1 MRRISTMKFSI
12 KRTAFIQGINMV
24 SRAISSKTTI
34 PILTGLKLTAS
45 EEGLTLTGSDADVS
59 IQTIIDSADEDNE
72 LTVSEPGSI
81 VLPARFFSGIVK
93 KLPDEKMTLS
103 VTNGFQTEITS
114 GTSSFTINGLDAADY
129 PHLPEINNDNE
140 ISLSGDV
147 FKEIINQT
155 VLAVSN
161 QESRPILTGVH
172 FILKD
177 QTLFAVAT
185 DSHRLSQRKVELPD
199 NQGEY
204 DVIIPGSSLRELSKM
219 ISDDTENVKMKIS
232 ENQVLFTIGNTF
244 FYSRLL
250 EGTYPDTSRLIPKDS
265 ETDVQFDAHELL
277 GAIERAS
284 LLSHESRN
292 NVVKLT
298 INASDKKV
306 TISGNSPDVGN
317 VEEDVD
323 TNSLSGND
331 LEISFNPDYMKDAL
345 GAFGHSMIN
354 VSFTS
359 PLRPFTLVPS
369 EDGENF
375 IELITPVRT
384 F

>member
-1 MRRISTMKFSI
+1 MKFSI

-45 EEGLTLTGSDADVS
+45 EKGLTLTGSDADVS

-369 EDGENF
+369 EDSENF

>member
-1 MRRISTMKFSI
+1 MKFSI
-12 KRTAFIQGINMV
+12 KRSAFIQGINMV

-34 PILTGLKLTAS
+34 PILTGLKLSAS
-45 EEGLTLTGSDADVS
+45 NEGLVLTGSNADVS
-59 IQTIIDSADEDNE
+59 IETVIDRNDADNE
-72 LTVSEPGSI
+72 LIIEEEGSI

-93 KLPDEKMTLS
+93 KLPSDKMTLS
-103 VTNGFQTEITS
+103 VANGFQTEITS

-129 PHLPEINNDNE
+129 PHLPEIENDNE

-155 VLAVSN
+155 VIAVSN

-172 FILKD
+172 FVLKD
-177 QTLFAVAT
+177 GTLFAVAT
-185 DSHRLSQRKVELPD
+185 DSHRLSQRKVALPD

-204 DVIIPGSSLRELSKM
+204 DVIIPGSSLSELSKM
-219 ISDDTENVKMKIS
+219 ISDDTENVKMKIT
-232 ENQVLFTIGNTF
+232 ENQVLFTIGNTY

-265 ETDVQFDAHELL
+265 ETNVQFDAYELL

-298 INASDKKV
+298 IKANVKQV

-317 VEEDVD
+317 VEEEVE
-323 TNSLSGND
+323 SKEVAGND

-345 GAFGHSMIN
+345 RAFGHSMIN

-359 PLRPFTLVPS
+359 SLRPFTLVPS
-369 EDGENF
+369 EDAENF

>member
-1 MRRISTMKFSI
+1 MKFSI
-12 KRTAFIQGINMV
+12 KRSAFIQGINMV

-34 PILTGLKLTAS
+34 PILTGLKLSAS
-45 EEGLTLTGSDADVS
+45 NEGLVLTGSNADVS
-59 IQTIIDSADEDNE
+59 IETVIDRNDADNE
-72 LTVSEPGSI
+72 LIIEEEGSI

-93 KLPDEKMTLS
+93 KLPSDKMTLS
-103 VTNGFQTEITS
+103 VANGFQTEITS

-129 PHLPEINNDNE
+129 PHLPEIENDNE

-155 VLAVSN
+155 VIAVSN

-172 FILKD
+172 FVLKD
-177 QTLFAVAT
+177 GTLFAVAT
-185 DSHRLSQRKVELPD
+185 DSHRLSQRKVALPD

-204 DVIIPGSSLRELSKM
+204 DVIIPGSSLSELSKM
-219 ISDDTENVKMKIS
+219 ISDDTENVKMKIT
-232 ENQVLFTIGNTF
+232 ENQVLFTIGNTY

-265 ETDVQFDAHELL
+265 ETNVQFDAYELL

-298 INASDKKV
+298 IKANVKQV
-306 TISGNSPDVGN
+306 TISGNSPEVGN
-317 VEEDVD
+317 VEEEVE
-323 TNSLSGND
+323 SKEVVGND

-345 GAFGHSMIN
+345 RAFGHSMIN
-354 VSFTS
+354 VAFTS
-359 PLRPFTLVPS
+359 SLRPFTLVPS
-369 EDGENF
+369 EDAENF

>member
-1 MRRISTMKFSI
+1 MKFSI
-12 KRTAFIQGINMV
+12 KRSAFIQGINMV

-34 PILTGLKLTAS
+34 PILTGLKLSAS
-45 EEGLTLTGSDADVS
+45 NEGLILTGSNADVS
-59 IQTIIDSADEDNE
+59 IETVIDRNDADNE
-72 LTVSEPGSI
+72 LIIEEEGSI

-93 KLPDEKMTLS
+93 KLPSDKMTLS
-103 VTNGFQTEITS
+103 VANGFQTEITS

-129 PHLPEINNDNE
+129 PHLPEIENDNE

-155 VLAVSN
+155 VIAVSN

-172 FILKD
+172 FVLKD
-177 QTLFAVAT
+177 GTLFAVAT
-185 DSHRLSQRKVELPD
+185 DSHRLSQRKVALPD

-204 DVIIPGSSLRELSKM
+204 DVIIPGSSLSELSKM
-219 ISDDTENVKMKIS
+219 ISDDTENVKMKIT
-232 ENQVLFTIGNTF
+232 ENQVLFTIGNTY

-265 ETDVQFDAHELL
+265 ETNVQFDAYELL

-298 INASDKKV
+298 IKANVKQV

-317 VEEDVD
+317 VEEEVE
-323 TNSLSGND
+323 SKEVAGND

-345 GAFGHSMIN
+345 RAFGHSMIN

-359 PLRPFTLVPS
+359 SLRPFTLVPS
-369 EDGENF
+369 EDAENF

>member
-1 MRRISTMKFSI
+1 
-12 KRTAFIQGINMV
+12 MV

-45 EEGLTLTGSDADVS
+45 NEGLILTGSNADVS
-59 IQTIIDSADEDNE
+59 IETVIDKNDADNE
-72 LTVSEPGSI
+72 LIIEEEGSI

-93 KLPDEKMTLS
+93 KLPSDKMTLS
-103 VTNGFQTEITS
+103 VANGFQTEITS

-129 PHLPEINNDNE
+129 PHLPEIENDNE

-155 VLAVSN
+155 VIAVSN

-172 FILKD
+172 FVLKD
-177 QTLFAVAT
+177 GTLFAVAT
-185 DSHRLSQRKVELPD
+185 DSHRLSQRKVALPD

-204 DVIIPGSSLRELSKM
+204 DVIIPGSSLSELSKM
-219 ISDDTENVKMKIS
+219 ISDDTENVKMKIT
-232 ENQVLFTIGNTF
+232 ENQVLFTIGNTY

-250 EGTYPDTSRLIPKDS
+250 EGTYPDTSRLIPKES
-265 ETDVQFDAHELL
+265 ETDVQFDAYELL

-298 INASDKKV
+298 IKANVKQV

-317 VEEDVD
+317 VEEEVE
-323 TNSLSGND
+323 SKEVAGND

-345 GAFGHSMIN
+345 RAFGHSMIN

-359 PLRPFTLVPS
+359 SLRPFTLVPS
-369 EDGENF
+369 EDAENF

>member
-1 MRRISTMKFSI
+1 MKFSI
-12 KRTAFIQGINMV
+12 KRSAFIQGINMV

-34 PILTGLKLTAS
+34 PILTGLKLSAS
-45 EEGLTLTGSDADVS
+45 NEGLVLTGSNADVS
-59 IQTIIDSADEDNE
+59 IETVIDRNDADNE
-72 LTVSEPGSI
+72 LIIEEEGSI

-93 KLPDEKMTLS
+93 KLPSDKMTLS
-103 VTNGFQTEITS
+103 VANGFQTEITS

-129 PHLPEINNDNE
+129 PHLPEIENDNE

-155 VLAVSN
+155 VIAVSN

-172 FILKD
+172 FVLKD
-177 QTLFAVAT
+177 GTLFAVAT
-185 DSHRLSQRKVELPD
+185 DSHRLSQRKVALPD

-204 DVIIPGSSLRELSKM
+204 DVIIPGSSLSELSKM
-219 ISDDTENVKMKIS
+219 ISDDTENVKMKIT
-232 ENQVLFTIGNTF
+232 ENQVLFTIGNTY

-265 ETDVQFDAHELL
+265 ETNVQFDAYELL

-298 INASDKKV
+298 IKANVKQV

-317 VEEDVD
+317 VEEEVE
-323 TNSLSGND
+323 SKEVAGND

-345 GAFGHSMIN
+345 RAFGHSMIN
-354 VSFTS
+354 VAFTS
-359 PLRPFTLVPS
+359 SLRPFTLVPS
-369 EDGENF
+369 EDAENF

>member
-1 MRRISTMKFSI
+1 MKFSI

-232 ENQVLFTIGNTF
+232 ENQVLFIIGNTF

>member
-1 MRRISTMKFSI
+1 MKFSI
-12 KRTAFIQGINMV
+12 KRSAFIQGINMV

-45 EEGLTLTGSDADVS
+45 NEGLILTGSNADVS
-59 IQTIIDSADEDNE
+59 IETVIDKNDADNE
-72 LTVSEPGSI
+72 LIIEEEGSI

-93 KLPDEKMTLS
+93 KLPSDKMTLS
-103 VTNGFQTEITS
+103 VENGFQTEITS

-129 PHLPEINNDNE
+129 PHLPEIENDNE

-155 VLAVSN
+155 VIAVSN

-172 FILKD
+172 FVLKD
-177 QTLFAVAT
+177 GTLFAVAT
-185 DSHRLSQRKVELPD
+185 DSHRLSQRNVALPD

-204 DVIIPGSSLRELSKM
+204 DVIIPGSSLSELSKM
-219 ISDDTENVKMKIS
+219 ISDDTENVKMKIT
-232 ENQVLFTIGNTF
+232 ENQVLFTIGNTY

-250 EGTYPDTSRLIPKDS
+250 EGTYPDTSRLIPKES
-265 ETDVQFDAHELL
+265 ETDVQFDAYELL

-298 INASDKKV
+298 IKANVKQV

-317 VEEDVD
+317 VEEEVE
-323 TNSLSGND
+323 SKEVAGND

-345 GAFGHSMIN
+345 RAFGHSMIN

-359 PLRPFTLVPS
+359 SLRPFTLVPS
-369 EDGENF
+369 EDAENF

>member
-1 MRRISTMKFSI
+1 MKFSI
-12 KRTAFIQGINMV
+12 KRSAFIQGINMV

-34 PILTGLKLTAS
+34 PILTGLKLSAS
-45 EEGLTLTGSDADVS
+45 NEGLILTGSNADVS
-59 IQTIIDSADEDNE
+59 IETVIDRNDADNE
-72 LTVSEPGSI
+72 LIIEEEGSI

-93 KLPDEKMTLS
+93 KLPSDKMTLS
-103 VTNGFQTEITS
+103 VANGFQTEITS
-114 GTSSFTINGLDAADY
+114 GSSSFTINGLDAADY
-129 PHLPEINNDNE
+129 PHLPEIENDNE

-147 FKEIINQT
+147 FKEIIKQT
-155 VLAVSN
+155 VIAVSN

-172 FILKD
+172 FVLKD
-177 QTLFAVAT
+177 GTLFAVAT
-185 DSHRLSQRKVELPD
+185 DSHRLSQRKVALPD

-204 DVIIPGSSLRELSKM
+204 DVIIPGSSLSELSKM
-219 ISDDTENVKMKIS
+219 ISDDTENVKMKIT
-232 ENQVLFTIGNTF
+232 ENQVLFTIGNTY

-265 ETDVQFDAHELL
+265 ETNVQFDAYELL

-298 INASDKKV
+298 IKANVKQV

-317 VEEDVD
+317 VEEEVE
-323 TNSLSGND
+323 SKEVAGND

-345 GAFGHSMIN
+345 RAFGHSMIN
-354 VSFTS
+354 VAFTS
-359 PLRPFTLVPS
+359 SLRPFTLVPS
-369 EDGENF
+369 EDAENF

>member
-1 MRRISTMKFSI
+1 MKFSI
-12 KRTAFIQGINMV
+12 KRASFIQGINTV

-34 PILTGLKLTAS
+34 PILTGLKLTVTDN
-45 EEGLTLTGSDADVS
+45 EIILTGSDADVS
-59 IQTIIDSADEDNE
+59 IETQIQANDEENE
-72 LTVSEPGSI
+72 LEISETGSI

-93 KLPDEKMTLS
+93 KLPNDKMTLS
-103 VTNGFQTEITS
+103 ISNGFQTEITS
-114 GTSSFTINGLDAADY
+114 GSSSFTINGLDANDY
-129 PHLPEINNDNE
+129 PHLPEIDNENE

-155 VLAVSN
+155 VIAVSK

-172 FILKD
+172 FVLKD
-177 QTLFAVAT
+177 QMLFAVAT
-185 DSHRLSQRKVELPD
+185 DSHRLSQRKVSLPD
-199 NQGEY
+199 NNGEY
-204 DVIIPGSSLRELSKM
+204 DVIIPGSSLSELSKM
-219 ISDDTENVKMKIS
+219 ISDDNEDVKMKIS
-232 ENQVLFTIGNTF
+232 ENQVLFTIGNTY

-250 EGTYPDTSRLIPKDS
+250 EGAYPDTSRLIPKES
-265 ETDVQFDAHELL
+265 ETNVQFDARELL
-277 GAIERAS
+277 GSIERAS

-298 INASDKKV
+298 INANDKKV

-317 VEEDVD
+317 VEEELD
-323 TNSLSGND
+323 TKEVSGED

-345 GAFGHSMIN
+345 RAFGQTVIN

-369 EDGENF
+369 EDKENF
-375 IELITPVRT
+375 VELITPVRT

>member
-1 MRRISTMKFSI
+1 MKFSI
-12 KRTAFIQGINMV
+12 KRSSFIQGINTV

-34 PILTGLKLTAS
+34 PILTGLKLTVNDN
-45 EEGLTLTGSDADVS
+45 EIILTGSDADVS
-59 IQTIIDSADEDNE
+59 IETQIQASDEDNE
-72 LTVSEPGSI
+72 LEISETGSI

-93 KLPDEKMTLS
+93 KLPNDKMTLS
-103 VTNGFQTEITS
+103 VSNGFQTEITS
-114 GTSSFTINGLDAADY
+114 GSSSFTINGLDANDY
-129 PHLPEINNDNE
+129 PHLPEIDNENE

-155 VLAVSN
+155 VIAVSK

-172 FILKD
+172 FVLKD
-177 QTLFAVAT
+177 QMLFAVAT
-185 DSHRLSQRKVELPD
+185 DSHRLSQRKVALPD
-199 NQGEY
+199 NNGEY
-204 DVIIPGSSLRELSKM
+204 DVIIPGSSLSELSKM
-219 ISDDTENVKMKIS
+219 ISDDNEDVKMKIS
-232 ENQVLFTIGNTF
+232 ENQVLFTIGNTY

-250 EGTYPDTSRLIPKDS
+250 EGAYPDTSRLIPKES
-265 ETDVQFDAHELL
+265 ETNVQFDARELL
-277 GAIERAS
+277 GSIERAS

-298 INASDKKV
+298 INANDKKV

-317 VEEDVD
+317 VEEELD
-323 TNSLSGND
+323 TKEVSGED

-345 GAFGHSMIN
+345 RAFGQTMIN

-369 EDGENF
+369 EDQENF
-375 IELITPVRT
+375 VELITPVRT